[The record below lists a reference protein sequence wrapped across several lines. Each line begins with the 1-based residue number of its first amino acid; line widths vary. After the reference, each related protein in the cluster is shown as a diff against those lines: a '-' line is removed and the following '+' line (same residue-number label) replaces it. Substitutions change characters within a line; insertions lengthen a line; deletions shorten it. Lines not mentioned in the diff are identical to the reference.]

1 MTISRFTRT
10 QLLLSIIPAFVGG
23 CLAAV
28 SRGWHANL
36 GNIPFGRSAPVL
48 GFATVILGP
57 ISWYLQGTFHHPLL
71 ATLVT
76 ILLLLMI
83 LAHSVLATPLA
94 RHVTRGGVI
103 LWWASGLLSLS
114 AALLHRAA

>member
-48 GFATVILGP
+48 GFATVTPGP
-57 ISWYLQGTFHHPLL
+57 IWWSLQAPSPPPLL
-71 ATLVT
+71 PPLAP
-76 ILLLLMI
+76 ILPLLMT
-83 LAHSVLATPLA
+83 LAPSVLAPPPA
-94 RHVTRGGVI
+94 RHVTRGGV
-103 LWWASGLLSLS
+103 
-114 AALLHRAA
+114 